1 MFALRFV
8 YHELV
13 SALTGFLI
21 QNSDFV
27 LDHLKTLFF
36 FFLKMLALVV
46 TDNKVE
52 N

>member
-36 FFLKMLALVV
+36 LMLSLVV